1 MRLKGIIGAVAAA
14 MLLGACS
21 FGLGGG
27 SAPATFDL
35 QAPVI
40 EKSQG
45 SRGIQLTINPPVAVK
60 TIDTEEILVKGA
72 NGRVAYLSGMAW
84 GDRLPRLFQA
94 RLAEVFANSGA
105 FRAVLT
111 NQDRVTGD
119 YSISIEIR
127 DFQVETVEG
136 GSDAVIDVY
145 VKVVN
150 ERSNTVV
157 TTRRF
162 QERTHAVA
170 EDPGAGVHALN
181 ITFQKVALD
190 IVAWVRR
197 GRA

>member
-1 MRLKGIIGAVAAA
+1 MAAAA

-35 QAPVI
+35 DAPTI
-40 EKSQG
+40 EKYQG
-45 SRGIQLTINPPVAVK
+45 ARSIQLTINPPVAVK
-60 TIDTEEILVKGA
+60 TIDTEEILVKGP
-72 NGRVAYLSGMAW
+72 NGRVAYFSGMAW

-94 RLAEVFANSGA
+94 RLVEVFANSNA

-119 YSISIEIR
+119 FSISTEIR
-127 DFQVETVEG
+127 DFQVETTAN
-136 GSDAVIDVY
+136 GSEAVVDVY

-170 EDPGAGVHALN
+170 EDPAAGVHALN
-181 ITFQKVALD
+181 MTFQKVALD

>member
-1 MRLKGIIGAVAAA
+1 MRLNGIIGMTAAA

-35 QAPVI
+35 DAPVI
-40 EKSQG
+40 EKYQG
-45 SRGIQLTINPPVAVK
+45 ARSIQLTINPPVAVK

-72 NGRVAYLSGMAW
+72 NGRVAYFSGMAW

-119 YSISIEIR
+119 FSVSVEIR
-127 DFQVETVEG
+127 DFQVETTAA
-136 GSDAVIDVY
+136 GSEAVVDVY

-162 QERTHAVA
+162 QERTQAVA
-170 EDPGAGVHALN
+170 EDPAAGVHALN
-181 ITFQKVALD
+181 VTFQKVALD